1 MLQLNDLVDAGNTVV
16 MVGRSRVRADTKG
29 SEGKDC
35 QASDPRAFAGRN
47 EARPTMPIS
56 STSAPPVRRQSIP
69 RTVWVLGFV
78 SLLMDVS
85 SEIVQAL
92 LPFYLVGTLGA
103 SAVVVGFVEGIS
115 VFVVTTTKLFSGV
128 ITDWTGHR
136 KPMVILGYGLGATSK
151 LIFPL
156 ATSVGWIV
164 GAKAIDRV
172 GKGIRGTPR
181 DALIADVSPPEI
193 RGASFGLRKSLDTLG
208 GFLGPLV
215 AIGLL
220 FLFSGNVQAVFWVA
234 VVPALLAIALLV
246 IGIEEPVHA
255 SQVKK
260 EGPPRAADAVRLGRG
275 VWLTIFVACLLT
287 AARFSEAFLL
297 LKSQEAGF
305 SLTWVPITLVI
316 MHAVYGLAAY
326 PVGRLSDAIGR
337 MGLLGT
343 SLVFLVAAYMVLA
356 HASSIPAFAV
366 GIVLWGLHMGFS
378 QGLLA
383 TLIADSAPAP
393 LRGTAFGVFNLMTGV
408 TVLTGNVAAGLMWDA
423 YGSYGTFIAGAL
435 LSAVGA
441 FAFGLIAVRRA
452 WQASASGA
460 KLT

>member
-1 MLQLNDLVDAGNTVV
+1 MQN
-16 MVGRSRVRADTKG
+16 
-29 SEGKDC
+29 
-35 QASDPRAFAGRN
+35 
-47 EARPTMPIS
+47 S
-56 STSAPPVRRQSIP
+56 SASAPNVQRPVIP

-92 LPFYLVGTLGA
+92 LPLYLVGTLGA
-103 SAVVVGFVEGIS
+103 SAALVGFVEGFS
-115 VFVVTTTKLFSGV
+115 VAVATTTKLFSGI
-128 ITDWTGHR
+128 ITDWSGRR
-136 KPMVILGYGLGATSK
+136 KPMVIAGYGLGAASK
-151 LIFPL
+151 LIFPV
-156 ATSVGWIV
+156 ASSIGWIV

-181 DALIADVSPPEI
+181 DALIADVTPPEL
-193 RGASFGLRKSLDTLG
+193 RGASFGLRKSLDTVG

-220 FLFSGNVQAVFWVA
+220 FLFGGNVQAVFWVA
-234 VVPALLAIALLV
+234 VVPALLAVALLV
-246 IGIEEPVHA
+246 VGIEEPVHA
-255 SQVKK
+255 SPVKK
-260 EGPPRAADAVRLGRG
+260 DGPPRVADAVRLGRG

-316 MHAVYGLAAY
+316 MHAVYGLTAY

-337 MGLLGT
+337 TGLLGT
-343 SLVFLVAAYMVLA
+343 SLVFLVVAYMVLA
-356 HASSIPAFAV
+356 HASSVSAFMV

-383 TLIADSAPAP
+383 TLIADSAPAA
-393 LRGTAFGVFNLMTGV
+393 LRGTAFGVFNLLTGV
-408 TVLTGNVAAGLMWDA
+408 TVLAGNVAAGLMWDA
-423 YGSYGTFIAGAL
+423 YGSYGTFITGASLSAAGA
-435 LSAVGA
+435 V
-441 FAFGLIAVRRA
+441 AFGLIAVQRLRLG
-452 WQASASGA
+452 SASSA
-460 KLT
+460 KRT